1 MRKILCLWFYALCLY
16 LWFAVPFSPVI
27 FMVTFTLTAGATAT
41 FLSSLGAS
49 IMDIPPIA
57 RSSWWLI
64 FGSASVLFL
73 FIHLA
78 IAFFLSWVGALV
90 LLVAA
95 YFCRGFLSLI
105 FSLTLGLVTAL
116 LAGR

>member
-16 LWFAVPFSPVI
+16 LWFAVPFSPAI
-27 FMVTFTLTAGATAT
+27 FMVTFTLTAGAAAT

-57 RSSWWLI
+57 RSSWWPI
-64 FGSASVLFL
+64 FGSASVLFF
-73 FIHLA
+73 FIHLV
-78 IAFFLSWVGALV
+78 IVFFLSWVGALV
-90 LLVAA
+90 LLVAS
-95 YFCRGFLSLI
+95 FLCRGFLSLI
-105 FSLTLGLVTAL
+105 FSLTIGLVTAL